1 MGGRVARFGA
11 VCGAAGLAVL
21 LLAGVA
27 SAHVSIDPQVA
38 AKGSIADVTITM
50 PNERDNAESTSLVME
65 LPAEY
70 PLTTVEA
77 SPVDGWSVNIT
88 KVALDKPVVVNGQT
102 VTEVASQISWTADSP
117 EAWLKKDEK
126 AQFGLK
132 IGPLPD
138 VDMLAFKALQT
149 YSSGEV
155 VRWIQ
160 LSDGSGKEP
169 ERPAPFL
176 RLIGPSSSS
185 PDASSTS
192 GTKVAFVIGGVVVI
206 VLAAGAAAVVGFRR
220 RA

>member
-1 MGGRVARFGA
+1 MGGRVARLGA

-21 LLAGVA
+21 MLAGAA

-38 AKGSIADVTITM
+38 AKGSIADLTLTM
-50 PNERDNAESTSLVME
+50 PNERDDAESTSLVVE
-65 LPAEY
+65 LPPEY

-77 SPVDGWSVNIT
+77 APVAGWTVRITKAPLTKPIEVDG
-88 KVALDKPVVVNGQT
+88 QT
-102 VTEVASQISWTADSP
+102 ITEVASQVSWTADSP
-117 EAWLKKDEK
+117 EAWLKADEK

-138 VDMLAFKALQT
+138 ADMISFKALQT

-176 RLIGPSSSS
+176 RLIGSSSTA
-185 PDASSTS
+185 PASKTTS
-192 GTKVAFVIGGVVVI
+192 GSKVAFVIGGAVVI

-220 RA
+220 RG